1 MDNNSNSYMRKFIM
15 MDNNAISHLQ
25 NKWSDAKG
33 YVKIESRG
41 VKGKI
46 SLNVEGLKKPIHPDR
61 IYKGYLISRT
71 GRKLVEVEIGT
82 ILINEKGKG
91 SIKWEFN
98 SKSVKNT
105 RIVIQDFNV
114 VLVRLTS
121 IDSKVQDISIPLS
134 AYIYKEDGSV
144 NEIVKELEAKY
155 KGTRRL
161 QEKPKPKPKPA
172 KIVENKSRK
181 ETKIEPQRKSQEE
194 PKIEPQKK
202 SQEEQK
208 KEPEKEIRKEI
219 PQIKKE
225 PKKEIKKEIPQPK
238 KEIKKESKK
247 ESKKEPKE
255 EIKNESNNEQNIT
268 SESVYREI
276 KKEKLVKNNTTDYG
290 HPVHRKYN
298 YTDYVRNH
306 SKQLADY
313 SMNILKFFKKVNPF
327 DEEDEEYTWWEIEYD
342 EQNAYRGFLP
352 YHNYIVNVYYPHPFM
367 NRITTCQSLMKKH
380 KHYIFGIFEEKK
392 EIKYYIYGVPGRF
405 TREEQPYR
413 GMTGFKTWAE
423 KKNENIKENK
433 LGYWFMYIDATTGK
447 IIDRTE

>member
-1 MDNNSNSYMRKFIM
+1 MNNNSNYMRKFIM
-15 MDNNAISHLQ
+15 LNNNAISHLQ
-25 NKWSDAKG
+25 NKWNSAKG

-46 SLNVEGLKKPIHPDR
+46 SLNVEGLKKPIHPDE

-71 GRKLVEVEIGT
+71 GRKLVEVEIGS

-91 SIKWEFN
+91 SIEWEFN

-105 RIVIQDFNV
+105 RIAIQDFNV

-121 IDSKVQDISIPLS
+121 INSKVQDISIPLS
-134 AYIYKEDGSV
+134 AYIYKEDGSI
-144 NEIVKELEAKY
+144 NEIVKELEVKY

-161 QEKPKPKPKPA
+161 QEKPKSKPA

-181 ETKIEPQRKSQEE
+181 E

-202 SQEEQK
+202 FQKEQK

-225 PKKEIKKEIPQPK
+225 PKKEIKKELK
-238 KEIKKESKK
+238 K
-247 ESKKEPKE
+247 